1 LNYPCT
7 VSNYTIQYNTMTT
20 LETSSSTASTGV
32 SACPFSVEMIADEN
46 DDAGSVHLAIP
57 ESSSM
62 KSHLK
67 QVSVDLDVEE
77 DEEEEAGP
85 DLVRVDSSE
94 NSASSTSSGDGEK
107 PESELAAQVQVQVEP
122 TASSASSSSSHREVV
137 KKGQEE
143 VGMIDC
149 LSDQFSN
156 MFCPA
161 GEPQQLCLSKEHTTR
176 IVSCEVP
183 CQAFDPS
190 DPSTDVFSH
199 LQFWWT
205 PSQEEKLQLKKSPKN
220 RSIRKK
226 HRHVKSLMDSWHPKH
241 SEPLVRSKSI
251 LDGHHHHS
259 GIAQSPTMD
268 TVCYDSDPEEVY
280 KNEERRES
288 LHSSNNFKEHQPS
301 PLNTSIGDD
310 RLMGH
315 PQAPKNAT
323 RKNFHFASTDR
334 TPLTP
339 SHMDLMSPENDDYI
353 REFVQ
358 EVTNSRLNL
367 IWHRYNEPEG
377 DCLSDGLR
385 APMAVSATF
394 EVGTHLDQKVVQ
406 PKLTWNACGN
416 SGSSAS
422 NKKMQGPA
430 KRSQLDSNW
439 VELLSIIRVIT
450 PTKLNRKLY
459 PFART
464 DRTLCIVANDHR
476 NPYLVFEAETPEQRD
491 WLVTA
496 LKMTVARLASI
507 IIIKDESMLLEF
519 FSPYAALLSLR
530 EDEEQQHCGGGEE
543 DDESSDEE
551 EELQEQESLQ
561 LQENSKEVGLD
572 ANGELNLME
581 MSPVLFNPKDL

>member
-1 LNYPCT
+1 MSLVDSESSAPSIERS
-7 VSNYTIQYNTMTT
+7 SN
-20 LETSSSTASTGV
+20 TSST

-46 DDAGSVHLAIP
+46 DDGSANSVHLAIP

-62 KSHLK
+62 KSLR
-67 QVSVDLDVEE
+67 QEEEE
-77 DEEEEAGP
+77 DEETGP
-85 DLVRVDSSE
+85 ELVRVDSSE
-94 NSASSTSSGDGEK
+94 NSASSTDDKEGEK
-107 PESELAAQVQVQVEP
+107 PEMATRV
-122 TASSASSSSSHREVV
+122 SSSSSREVV
-137 KKGQEE
+137 KKSQEDA
-143 VGMIDC
+143 GMIDC

-161 GEPQQLCLSKEHTTR
+161 GESHLCISKKENR
-176 IVSCEVP
+176 MVSCEVP

-220 RSIRKK
+220 RSMRKK
-226 HRHVKSLMDSWHPKH
+226 HRHVKSLMDNWHPKH

-251 LDGHHHHS
+251 LDAGHQQQVVP
-259 GIAQSPTMD
+259 QSPTMD
-268 TVCYDSDPEEVY
+268 TACYDSDPEEVY

-288 LHSSNNFKEHQPS
+288 MHFGGFKDRKPS
-301 PLNTSIGDD
+301 PLNTSLGDD
-310 RLMGH
+310 RLMSGGH
-315 PQAPKNAT
+315 PRAPTNAT

-334 TPLTP
+334 SPLTP
-339 SHMDLMSPENDDYI
+339 SHLDLMSPENDEYI

-394 EVGTHLDQKVVQ
+394 EVGTHLDHKVVQ
-406 PKLTWNACGN
+406 PKLTWNASN
-416 SGSSAS
+416 SNQS
-422 NKKMQGPA
+422 PA
-430 KRSQLDSNW
+430 KKSQLDSNW

-450 PTKLNRKLY
+450 PNKLNRKLY

-464 DRTLCIVANDHR
+464 DRTLCIVANDNR
-476 NPYLVFEAETPEQRD
+476 NPYLVFEAESQEQRD

-519 FSPYAALLSLR
+519 FSPYAALISLR
-530 EDEEQQHCGGGEE
+530 EQEEA
-543 DDESSDEE
+543 DEE
-551 EELQEQESLQ
+551 ESVEEDVDL
-561 LQENSKEVGLD
+561 V
-572 ANGELNLME
+572 NGDLNLME